1 MKNETDFIQIKGREG
16 KAQLLPHGNRQAG
29 EVARQL
35 GMSRRTLT
43 RRLSSEGLTFAGVLQ
58 RLKSDLAK
66 RHLTDK
72 SLSPPYRGFE
82 SLPLRQLFQFTLCF
96 S

>member
-72 SLSPPYRGFE
+72 SLSISKIARLLGYQDSRSE
-82 SLPLRQLFQFTLCF
+82 RCS
-96 S
+96 

>member
-1 MKNETDFIQIKGREG
+1 MSEALSENEISGGVVHEKRNGLHSDQREG
-16 KAQLLPHGNRQAG
+16 KAQLLPHGNGQAG

-43 RRLSSEGLTFAGVLQ
+43 RRLSSEGLTFTGVLQ
-58 RLKSDLAK
+58 RLKSDLVK

-72 SLSPPYRGFE
+72 SLSI
-82 SLPLRQLFQFTLCF
+82 SKIA
-96 S
+96 